1 MNILVAH
8 NKTSLLAAYNPVY
21 KYDIICISESFLES
35 TISDNDSILHMEGY
49 DLIRADHPDNINR
62 LSACLYVKNNLALRK
77 IELSHIT
84 E

>member
-1 MNILVAH
+1 
-8 NKTSLLAAYNPVY
+8 
-21 KYDIICISESFLES
+21 
-35 TISDNDSILHMEGY
+35 MEGY

-62 LSACLYVKNNLALRK
+62 VGACLYVKNNLALRK